1 MTEHADPI
9 KPPTQ
14 AGPLRQV
21 LHTLVAL
28 GGWLLF
34 IYWWWI
40 VFHRV
45 SRSEIQF
52 TLYFVT
58 GSLVVIVLA
67 TALWAR
73 HKVRIYRKRGPRT
86 RLREVAVDLTRDR
99 VGRPVSFGGP
109 GADQRT
115 APVVIVRVTDG
126 GKCYEPSASLPP
138 PVAAPGI
145 ASHREGGPR

>member
-1 MTEHADPI
+1 MNHRAVPF

-14 AGPLRQV
+14 AGPLRRV

-28 GGWLLF
+28 SGWLLF

-58 GSLVVIVLA
+58 ASLVVIVLA

-73 HKVRIYRKRGPRT
+73 HNVRIYRKRGPRSH
-86 RLREVAVDLTRDR
+86 LREVAVDLTRDA
-99 VGRPVSFGGP
+99 VG
-109 GADQRT
+109 
-115 APVVIVRVTDG
+115 
-126 GKCYEPSASLPP
+126 
-138 PVAAPGI
+138 
-145 ASHREGGPR
+145 

>member
-1 MTEHADPI
+1 MREHTDPI
-9 KPPTQ
+9 KPPSQ
-14 AGPLRQV
+14 AGPLRRL

-34 IYWWWI
+34 IYWWWL

-58 GSLVVIVLA
+58 ASLVVIVLA

-73 HKVRIYRKRGPRT
+73 HNVRIYRKRGPRT
-86 RLREVAVDLTRDR
+86 HLREVAIDLSHDG

-109 GADQRT
+109 GADPRS
-115 APVVIVRVTDG
+115 APVVIVRVTEDG
-126 GKCYEPSASLPP
+126 KRYEPTSSLPP
-138 PVAAPGI
+138 PVSAPEPAARP
-145 ASHREGGPR
+145 EGPR